1 MYRANLPLILCF
13 FAVGVLAQNQ
23 GDSYTADPDRRKA
36 LLREF
41 AVQERGEIT
50 VIEPSSKDDGSVV
63 VGYASG
69 AVLICFDNETCKE
82 FGNTPKTPV
91 EQIAISKKAGSEI
104 IWATYRQGAVYRC
117 TGDICNKQL
126 WDVK

>member
-1 MYRANLPLILCF
+1 MYRVTLPMILCF
-13 FAVGVLAQNQ
+13 FAIGVYAQGQ
-23 GDSYTADPDRRKA
+23 SDSYTADPDRRKA

-50 VIEPSSKDDGSVV
+50 VIEPSTNADGSVV
-63 VGYASG
+63 IGYASG
-69 AVLICFDNETCKE
+69 AVLICFDNETCSE
-82 FGNTPKTPV
+82 FGNTPNAPV
-91 EQIAISKKAGSEI
+91 EQIAISKKGDSEI

-117 TGDICNKQL
+117 TDDICNKQL